1 VVKNGKPTHGGAI
14 QSVVG
19 GVVDM
24 GVAQPVV
31 SWQTISTK
39 GRGSRWQTSVNN
51 ALLVILDRLHQ
62 TMTLSVLFAVPVN
75 IRRPTE
81 EPPIATK
88 VVLLVRTKLQYNQFV
103 PFAVLVNIRPPPEEQ
118 PIAIFAVPA
127 STSVILPPQPI
138 TTN

>member
-1 VVKNGKPTHGGAI
+1 
-14 QSVVG
+14 
-19 GVVDM
+19 M

-31 SWQTISTK
+31 SWLAMDTRRQFH
-39 GRGSRWQTSVNN
+39 VNS

-62 TMTLSVLFAVPVN
+62 TMTLSVLFAVPAN